1 MKCRYCN
8 IALAPLRSLT
18 DGEFCCDEHR
28 VAFAER
34 GEAEAIPPLPLESSL
49 IPLHAKIETVSG
61 EIPEV
66 HPSASGPLE
75 FRPKTMAAPA
85 FSAPAEADTKT
96 WLGLPGRLL
105 ALKFRGQLFNTADAR
120 VAPPTSGDAKF
131 PATPLL

>member
-34 GEAEAIPPLPLESSL
+34 GEEEAIAPLPLESSL
-49 IPLHAKIETVSG
+49 IPLQARLEGVSA
-61 EIPEV
+61 EIPEA
-66 HPSASGPLE
+66 HPSQSAPLE

-85 FSAPAEADTKT
+85 FSAPVKTGDTKT
-96 WLGLPGRLL
+96 WLAYL
-105 ALKFRGQLFNTADAR
+105 ADCSR
-120 VAPPTSGDAKF
+120 
-131 PATPLL
+131 